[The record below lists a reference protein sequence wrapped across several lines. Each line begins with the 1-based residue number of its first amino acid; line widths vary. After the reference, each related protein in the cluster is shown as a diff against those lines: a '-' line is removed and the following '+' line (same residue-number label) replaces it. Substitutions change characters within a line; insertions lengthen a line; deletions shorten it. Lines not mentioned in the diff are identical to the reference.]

1 MLSQIKFCLM
11 RAKSC
16 ARMRGESVEEGATRF
31 ELRDRNVLVGFVR
44 LIDRARADHH
54 RRDAGQGKQSG
65 LGAKSD
71 LTMLIAA
78 SERIA

>member
-1 MLSQIKFCLM
+1 
-11 RAKSC
+11 
-16 ARMRGESVEEGATRF
+16 MRGEFVEEGAAGF

-65 LGAKSD
+65 LSAKSD
-71 LTMLIAA
+71 LTMLVAA
-78 SERIA
+78 GERLA